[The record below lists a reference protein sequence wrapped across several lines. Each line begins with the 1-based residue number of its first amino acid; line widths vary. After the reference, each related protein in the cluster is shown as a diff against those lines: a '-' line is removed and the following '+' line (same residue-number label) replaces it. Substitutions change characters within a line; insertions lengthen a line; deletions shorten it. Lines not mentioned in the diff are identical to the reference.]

1 MTLRG
6 FFAFVPF
13 DLQDA
18 AAIDG
23 CSPSD
28 FFWRIPS
35 TMARP
40 ALAAVAALA
49 MIVCWNDLPIPL
61 ALIDK
66 ETLWTLPLGTMQ
78 SQGQSASDIAKI
90 AAFTALA
97 MIPAI
102 LFYLTA
108 GRQIVAGPASGAV
121 KG

>member
-1 MTLRG
+1 MILRG
-6 FFAFVPF
+6 FFASVRFE
-13 DLQDA
+13 LQDA

-23 CSPSD
+23 CRPFD
-28 FFWRIPS
+28 FFWRILLPI
-35 TMARP
+35 ARP
-40 ALAAVAALA
+40 ALAAVAALT
-49 MIVCWNDLPIPL
+49 MIVSWNGLLVPL
-61 ALIDK
+61 VLIDK

-90 AAFTALA
+90 AAFTALT

-108 GRQIVAGPASGAV
+108 GRQIVAGLASGAV